1 MLTYRGYQ
9 VNQSG
14 IERGVRPVQS
24 NLLKKMNKILKAFDN
39 LGKLPK
45 ALIKYGSYVF
55 LAIFT
60 IGTLSVLL
68 NNTLLPY
75 NSYLDMVSKA
85 IVITSF
91 TLAAEAIIGGLVMD
105 FVFKK

>member
-1 MLTYRGYQ
+1 M
-9 VNQSG
+9 
-14 IERGVRPVQS
+14 QS
-24 NLLKKMNKILKAFDN
+24 NLLKNIEKILTAYVN
-39 LGKLPK
+39 MGKLPK

-55 LAIFT
+55 FGIFT
-60 IGTLSVLL
+60 IGTLLVLL

-75 NSYLDMVSKA
+75 NSYFDMVSKA

-105 FVFKK
+105 FVFKKQ

>member
-1 MLTYRGYQ
+1 M
-9 VNQSG
+9 
-14 IERGVRPVQS
+14 QS
-24 NLLKKMNKILKAFDN
+24 NLIKNIEKILTAFSKM
-39 LGKLPK
+39 GKLPK

-55 LAIFT
+55 FGLFT
-60 IGTLSVLL
+60 VGTILVLL

-75 NSYLDMVSKA
+75 NSYFDMVSKA

-91 TLAAEAIIGGLVMD
+91 TLVAEAIIGGLVMD